1 MKQNISNNNKKN
13 KTRKISSSPQRRKE
27 YKIDTVNINENTNQ
41 DFSKLPGIVD
51 ICTKLILPYLACRD
65 LINVFARTTKEFL
78 SLKQLRYAYYRV
90 ILYRKYCIYTVRSPG
105 FPSMKLFNGARYGTL
120 TSKDTRILVDE
131 FQYDIN
137 LYINISP
144 PYNLSTD
151 SQILADDGYNI
162 LHIASAEGYF
172 KIVYFLIEEF
182 HMNVN
187 TLTRYGKSAIYL
199 SAFYGHNEV
208 VEYLLS
214 KGGCVKNKRKGVV
227 DGLNVHYKKEFGE
240 TIFGECTPFIIACEK
255 GRLDDVK
262 LFITNHDATLNEM
275 VNQVGLDSNGWFCT
289 PLGIATK
296 NEHYN
301 IVQYLI
307 AQQCAN
313 NKVVYNKFY
322 GLLYTT

>member
-51 ICTKLILPYLACRD
+51 ICTKLILPYLTCRD

-78 SLKQLRYAYYRV
+78 SLKQLHYAYYRV
-90 ILYRKYCIYTVRSPG
+90 ILYRKYCIYTVTSPG

-137 LYINISP
+137 LTCS
-144 PYNLSTD
+144 
-151 SQILADDGYNI
+151 DGYNI

-214 KGGCVKNKRKGVV
+214 KGGCVKNKHKGVV
-227 DGLNVHYKKEFGE
+227 DGLNDRYKKEFGE

-289 PLGIATK
+289 PLPPVVGIAAK